1 MKENI
6 KDSIMVSRAWTRD
19 EIKKAIEKNGKIADE
34 EGIKKVAEL
43 LESNVTS
50 EYFLEEF
57 VKRKAYDIL
66 CPASEPKAS
75 LYKLG
80 VALPSCEIC
89 GCLDHDDSFCSYYNN
104 FVDVKDSEP
113 GDCEHHYNME
123 DCTATLGYDDEE
135 FPIPFI
141 RIDSENDYPY
151 PDALEVVKILQKIP
165 RWAEELD
172 EIRARVD
179 DVEDPAKWN
188 WV

>member
-89 GCLDHDDSFCSYYNN
+89 GCLDHDDSFCSYYN
-104 FVDVKDSEP
+104 FHPHRQRK
-113 GDCEHHYNME
+113 
-123 DCTATLGYDDEE
+123 
-135 FPIPFI
+135 
-141 RIDSENDYPY
+141 
-151 PDALEVVKILQKIP
+151 
-165 RWAEELD
+165 
-172 EIRARVD
+172 
-179 DVEDPAKWN
+179 
-188 WV
+188 